1 MRRKVGRMADFSRR
15 EFLRKGS
22 IGVAAGVAA
31 LGLGTE
37 GGIARAATRATKTND
52 PPAEHGEA
60 ITSEPIVAYVRRG
73 ASGEVTVMAGS
84 REVVHMDPDLARR
97 IIRASKH

>member
-1 MRRKVGRMADFSRR
+1 MADLSRR
-15 EFLRKGS
+15 EFIRKGS

-31 LGLGTE
+31 IGLGAE
-37 GGIARAATRATKTND
+37 GGIAHAATGATNET
-52 PPAEHGEA
+52 PAEHGEA
-60 ITSEPIVAYVRRG
+60 ITSEPIVAYVRQG

-84 REVVHMDPDLARR
+84 REVVHKDPDLARR

>member
-1 MRRKVGRMADFSRR
+1 MADFSRR

-31 LGLGTE
+31 IGLGTE
-37 GGIARAATRATKTND
+37 GGIARAATRATNEA
-52 PPAEHGEA
+52 PAEEGEA
-60 ITSEPIVAYVRRG
+60 ITSEPIVAYVRQG

-84 REVVHMDPDLARR
+84 REVVHRDPDLARR